1 MGTAVAKRKLKKAL
15 DDAVATIEP
24 LCQELDLEFVVQPD
38 DRQDSEWGE
47 RIEGAVNA
55 VQSALDALKA
65 ARASL

>member
-1 MGTAVAKRKLKKAL
+1 MGTAVAKRKLKEAL

-24 LCQELDLEFVVQPD
+24 LCQELDLEFVDQPD